1 MRMEGRSQ
9 DRPSGAYRSSFR
21 GDVHGYRRLMDL
33 GKLLRE
39 ARRRGRINLNVSHKT
54 NIKVA
59 RNIAKGNS
67 TSMASAEQDAEI
79 NQSGDRRRSDG
90 RPDG

>member
-1 MRMEGRSQ
+1 
-9 DRPSGAYRSSFR
+9 
-21 GDVHGYRRLMDL
+21 MDL

-54 NIKVA
+54 NVKVA

-67 TSMASAEQDAEI
+67 GAVASARQDVVI
-79 NQSGDRRRSDG
+79 NQRHGDRPSD
-90 RPDG
+90 DHHND